1 MGFVFCVFRKI
12 GGCWWV
18 LPAAGAQKSA
28 SSGLDALCGVG
39 AGVPYGLAVSGRG
52 TTGAAGRTGATAF
65 GAAFTRGTA
74 TALTTAFGAG
84 TAGLAFAF
92 ALAFAF
98 TAGRHGGTQFFF
110 ADLAVAILV
119 EGLQGRHGV
128 VDFLGGD
135 FAILVGIQ
143 RGEEGWDGAAHA
155 VRTTGGAGSTRSAG
169 RGTVRT
175 GWAAAFRLGVEE
187 GSAGGDGEGD
197 EDWFHGFVVG
207 WVDDPEAAERYLPP
221 VDTMAPDCEVLM
233 SSGSP
238 FC

>member
-1 MGFVFCVFRKI
+1 MILFSRP
-12 GGCWWV
+12 
-18 LPAAGAQKSA
+18 PAAAVRTQKSA

-39 AGVPYGLAVSGRG
+39 AGVPHGLAVSGRG

-98 TAGRHGGTQFFF
+98 TAGRHGGTHFFF
-110 ADLAVAILV
+110 ADLAVAVLV
-119 EGLQGRHGV
+119 EGLQGCHGV

-143 RGEEGWDGAAHA
+143 RGEEWRDGAAHA
-155 VRTTGGAGSTRSAG
+155 IWTTGNAGATRSAG
-169 RGTVRT
+169 RRAVRT
-175 GWAAAFRLGVEE
+175 GRAAFGLGVEE
-187 GSAGGDGEGD
+187 GSAGRDGEGD
-197 EDWFHGFVVG
+197 EDWFHGLVIW
-207 WVDDPEAAERYLPP
+207 WVDDSGAVERNLPH

-233 SSGSP
+233 SSGRA